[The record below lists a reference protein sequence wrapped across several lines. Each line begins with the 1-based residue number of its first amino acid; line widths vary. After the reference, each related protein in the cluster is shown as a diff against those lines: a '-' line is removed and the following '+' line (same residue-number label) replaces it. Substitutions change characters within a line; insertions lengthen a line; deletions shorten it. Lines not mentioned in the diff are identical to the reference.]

1 MPTRLYLIIMPS
13 MIGCY
18 VERHRLI
25 SDHHISILLEVAAA
39 ACIRALVL
47 GSSVVPSLLLVVYD
61 DWDDD

>member
-1 MPTRLYLIIMPS
+1 MPS